1 MTQTIQKPSQSGIR
15 LAAAILFGL
24 VSSSAG
30 AATFTAIPQPDAA
43 YQASTT
49 KIDISLLTCSS
60 SYGSITDG
68 TQTVAFATQM
78 VKYTVPGCGWASW
91 SSPPWSESA
100 TPDVLYSAGQIT
112 QTLTMSKPTVT
123 FGFELEPNPFAVI
136 PFTAD
141 FILMSGPTVVGT
153 IPIAVNGASGAR
165 LFAATVTGTLIDKVV
180 ITGTTDFAIAQVR
193 YDTWDGWVTGG
204 GTVKQGKKSIWTF
217 GGNAGWDDAVGFGG
231 QFQISDHVN
240 KKSYHFDTVTFLAFD
255 GVATTSPA
263 SKYNRATWLA
273 EGMDNLGNPVS
284 VKIVVQDI
292 VEPGK
297 GSDTI
302 AVTGDV
308 NFSATISGGNFQ
320 VHPPE

>member
-1 MTQTIQKPSQSGIR
+1 MTQGIQKTSQFGNR
-15 LAAAILFGL
+15 LAAAILLGL
-24 VSSSAG
+24 LASPAG

-49 KIDISLLTCSS
+49 KIDISALTCYS

-68 TQTVAFATQM
+68 TQTVTFATSM
-78 VKYTVPGCGWASW
+78 EKRTVSSCGWASW
-91 SSPPWSESA
+91 SSPPNSESA
-100 TPDVLYSAGQIT
+100 TPHVLYSQGQIT

-153 IPIAVNGASGAR
+153 IPIAVDGSYGAR
-165 LFAATVTGTLIDKVV
+165 LFAASVTGTLIDKVV
-180 ITGTTDFAIAQVR
+180 ITGTTDFSIAQVR

-217 GGNAGWDDAVGFGG
+217 GGNAGWDEAVGFGG
-231 QFQISDHVN
+231 QFQIRDHVN
-240 KKSYHFDTVTFLAFD
+240 QKSYHFDTVTFLAFD
-255 GVATTSPA
+255 GVATLSPA

-273 EGMDNLGNPVS
+273 EGSDNLGNPAS

-292 VEPGK
+292 LEPGK

-308 NFSATISGGNFQ
+308 NFSATINGGNFQ
-320 VHPPE
+320 VHPPQ